1 LTTTSQAEERG
12 GYVFNRTNR
21 ADRRRV
27 FRAARRHSRMVRA
40 LRFMIPAAVV
50 LGLSAFMLEATVL
63 DPLRAIARLPV
74 KIGGLAVSGA
84 KITMVQPRFAG
95 YTQDARPYVVTAR
108 QAAQDITNP
117 DRIELDDIRAT
128 MDSDTGTVELLAR
141 SGLFET
147 KAERLT
153 LQQQIVIS
161 APAYR
166 IRLTEAVVDVRTGH
180 IVSERPV
187 DVMAIQGTLN
197 ASRLEILNSGD
208 VIRFEHGVTMVLN
221 AEHADADPKGN
232 SQ

>member
-1 LTTTSQAEERG
+1 MSQAEERG
-12 GYVFNRTNR
+12 AYVFNRTNR
-21 ADRRRV
+21 TDRRRV

-40 LRFMIPAAVV
+40 LRWMIPAGVV
-50 LGLSAFMLEATVL
+50 LGLGAFMLETTVL

-74 KIGGLAVSGA
+74 KFSGLAVSGA

-128 MDSDTGTVELLAR
+128 MDPADGGTMELLAR

-161 APAYR
+161 APTYR
-166 IRLTEAVVDVRTGH
+166 VHLTEAVMDVRSGH
-180 IVSERPV
+180 VVSDKPV
-187 DVMAIQGTLN
+187 DVMAMQGVLN
-197 ASRLEILNSGD
+197 ANRLEILDSGA
-208 VIRFEHGVTMVLN
+208 VIRFDQGVTMVLN
-221 AEHADADPKGN
+221 LEHGDDRKGN

>member
-1 LTTTSQAEERG
+1 
-12 GYVFNRTNR
+12 
-21 ADRRRV
+21 
-27 FRAARRHSRMVRA
+27 MVRA
-40 LRFMIPAAVV
+40 LRFMIPIGVV
-50 LGLSAFMLEATVL
+50 LGFGVFVLETVVL
-63 DPLRAIARLPV
+63 DPLRAIARLPI

-128 MDSDTGTVELLAR
+128 MDSPDGGMLELVAR

-153 LQQQIVIS
+153 LQQRIVIS
-161 APAYR
+161 APTYR
-166 IRLTEAVVDVRTGH
+166 VHLTEAVMDVRSGH
-180 IVSERPV
+180 VVSEKPV

-197 ASRLEILNSGD
+197 ANRLEILNSGA
-208 VIRFEHGVTMVLN
+208 IMRFEQGVTMVLN
-221 AEHADADPKGN
+221 LEHGDTDRKGN